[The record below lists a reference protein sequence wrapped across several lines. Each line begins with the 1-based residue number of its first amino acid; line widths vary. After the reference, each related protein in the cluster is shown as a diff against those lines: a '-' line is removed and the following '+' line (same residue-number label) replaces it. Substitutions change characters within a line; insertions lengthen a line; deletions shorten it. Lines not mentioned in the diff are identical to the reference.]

1 MRNAV
6 ISRDEILEASR
17 LMLQEKGWSA
27 IHMRSVAVRCGV
39 SVGSLYNY
47 FPSKTELVAATVESV
62 WQELFHVP
70 EDLPEEERF
79 CKVVQWLHDSIQ
91 EGNRRYQGF
100 LILHAWRGQGGGSPD
115 DGTGSGPAAGVP
127 VPGTLGR

>member
-62 WQELFHVP
+62 CVP
-70 EDLPEEERF
+70 ASTS
-79 CKVVQWLHDSIQ
+79 QWMAKRSSNQ
-91 EGNRRYQGF
+91 
-100 LILHAWRGQGGGSPD
+100 
-115 DGTGSGPAAGVP
+115 
-127 VPGTLGR
+127 

>member
-62 WQELFHVP
+62 WQELFQIP
-70 EDLPEEERF
+70 EDLPEE
-79 CKVVQWLHDSIQ
+79 
-91 EGNRRYQGF
+91 
-100 LILHAWRGQGGGSPD
+100 
-115 DGTGSGPAAGVP
+115 
-127 VPGTLGR
+127 